1 MKIGIIGHEQT
12 IENIE
17 TYLDNFETI
26 YTESIVFNNESQKKS
41 VETYLKTEE
50 EKFDGF
56 IFTGKI
62 PFMLINQL
70 MISKTPW
77 IYLEYD
83 LSSFLKTLFHASYH
97 LNYSLEK
104 VSIDSFDINSV
115 KSTYEDLN
123 IAFDINNIKIANFDL
138 HDEHLLDFV
147 TEFHKEN
154 YWNHGSKFCI
164 TGITEVYNRLTAL
177 QIPVVRLQVSKE
189 NISKAIQMLQLKTEL
204 AKTEMRQ
211 IVVVDI
217 IIDPSTD
224 IIEDEYHKLLQHN
237 QVSREIYQFAQET
250 QSAITE
256 DGKEHYMLF
265 CTKNTIELATDNYN
279 YFPLIDQV
287 HRTTNSTLS
296 VGIGYGITVREA
308 KLAAEKARRK
318 ARSSGGNQSYVVKYN
333 EVLGPINSTNPK
345 VKRKPSLSNY
355 QQIARKSGISVDN
368 IFKIHNAV
376 LMLGKSTYSSREI
389 AEQSGVSLRNMN
401 RLIEKLEKAGY
412 VEFYGKKILGQ
423 SGRPSRIIKI
433 KFSLKK

>member
-17 TYLDNFETI
+17 KYLDSFETI
-26 YTESIVFNNESQKKS
+26 HAERIIFNNESQKKS

-50 EKFDGF
+50 DKFDGF

-83 LSSFLKTLFHASYH
+83 LSSFLKSLFHASYH

-104 VSIDSFDINSV
+104 VSIDSIDVNSV
-115 KSTYEDLN
+115 KSAYEDLN
-123 IAFDINNIKIANFDL
+123 IVFDINNIKIGNFDL
-138 HDEHLLDFV
+138 HDEYLLDFV

-164 TGITEVYNRLTAL
+164 TGITDVYNRLSAL
-177 QIPVVRLQVSKE
+177 EIPVLRLQVSKE
-189 NISKAIQMLQLKTEL
+189 NISKAVQMLQLKTEL

-217 IIDPSTD
+217 VIDPSAD

-256 DGKEHYMLF
+256 DGKEHFMLF
-265 CTKNTIELATDNYN
+265 CTKNTIELATGNYN
-279 YFPLIDQV
+279 HLPLIDQV
-287 HRTTNSTLS
+287 QRNTNTTLS

-308 KLAAEKARRK
+308 KHAAEKGRRK
-318 ARSSGGNQSYVVKYN
+318 ARSRGGNQSYVVRDN
-333 EVLGPINSTNPK
+333 EILGPINPINHI
-345 VKRKPSLSNY
+345 VKGKSSISNY
-355 QQIARKSGISVDN
+355 QLIARKSGISVDN
-368 IFKIHNAV
+368 VFKIHNAV
-376 LMLGKSTYSSREI
+376 LMLDKPTYSSREI
-389 AEQSGVSLRNMN
+389 AEHSGISLRNMN
-401 RLIEKLEKAGY
+401 RLVEKLEKAGY

-423 SGRPSRIIKI
+423 SGRPSRIMKI
-433 KFSLKK
+433 KFSF